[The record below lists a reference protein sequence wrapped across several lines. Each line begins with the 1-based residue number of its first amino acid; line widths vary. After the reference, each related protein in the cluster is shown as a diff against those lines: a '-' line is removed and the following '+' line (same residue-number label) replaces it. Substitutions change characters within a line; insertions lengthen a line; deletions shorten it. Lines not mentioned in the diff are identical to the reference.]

1 MKYAFFGTPEFA
13 AIILEK
19 LIGAGF
25 PPAVVVCNPDRPV
38 GRKRVVTPT
47 PVKQS
52 ILEQGEDTRE
62 QITLLQPEHPLE
74 IRAALENAACDFFVV
89 AAYARILS
97 PEILSIP
104 RLGTVGVH
112 PSLLPRLRGSTP
124 IQTAILE
131 GDAEVGTSLFMLDER
146 IDHGSILAQA
156 ALPDYAPDS
165 MGYDTLM
172 RELAALSAELLIE
185 TIPRF
190 ADGAIAP
197 RPQDETLATFTKK
210 FATTDGLVD
219 LEKDDPKL
227 IARKVLALNPEPG
240 VYAIIKDGKPFDKV
254 QGRRMKILD
263 AEIRDG
269 ALRLRTVQ
277 YEGKKPQT
285 LF

>member
-1 MKYAFFGTPEFA
+1 MKYAFWGTPEFA
-13 AIILEK
+13 AVVLEK

-25 PPAVVVCNPDRPV
+25 LPAIVVCNPDRPV
-38 GRKRVVTPT
+38 GRKRVVTPP

-52 ILEQGEDTRE
+52 ILEQSEDTRE

-74 IRAALENAACDFFVV
+74 IRAALQDAACDFFVV
-89 AAYARILS
+89 AAYARILPS
-97 PEILSIP
+97 EILSIP

-131 GDAEVGTSLFMLDER
+131 GDAEVGTTLFVLDEQ
-146 IDHGSILAQA
+146 IDHGPILAQT
-156 ALPDYAPDS
+156 ALPDYVPDTT
-165 MGYDTLM
+165 GYETLM

-190 ADGAIAP
+190 AEGMITP

-210 FATTDGLVD
+210 FATTDGFVD
-219 LEKDDPKL
+219 LEKDDPRRVM
-227 IARKVLALNPEPG
+227 RKVLALNPEPG
-240 VYAIIKDGKPFDKV
+240 VYTMKDGK
-254 QGRRMKILD
+254 RMKILD